1 MSDMCFE
8 DFDYDREDDLYSQ
21 AAELEEEKLTSDNNE
36 RDDICLECAGSG
48 RRYFAYGTKEGV
60 VCKWCEG
67 TGKRSPI
74 S

>member
-36 RDDICLECAGSG
+36 RDEILLCDNNEFCDRRSIAGLCTNKNPCNKH
-48 RRYFAYGTKEGV
+48 RKT
-60 VCKWCEG
+60 
-67 TGKRSPI
+67 SPV